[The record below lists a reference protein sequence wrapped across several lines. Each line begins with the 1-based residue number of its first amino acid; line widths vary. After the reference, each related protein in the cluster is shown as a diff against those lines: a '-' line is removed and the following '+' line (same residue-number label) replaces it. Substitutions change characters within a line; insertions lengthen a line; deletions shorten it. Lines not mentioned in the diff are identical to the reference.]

1 MKSICLAVG
10 LIAASGVAAQQPD
23 LADLNKLIRQR
34 IGKSQQQES
43 AGKFSI
49 PANPKILVVPKE
61 LTGKPEYTLPN
72 GDQVYRLP
80 TDQMPCVK
88 PGHQQVYSMPVLPF
102 HKELIQPGK
111 SGNIPNPAL

>member
-23 LADLNKLIRQR
+23 IADLNKLIRQR
-34 IGKSQQQES
+34 IEKSQLQES
-43 AGKFSI
+43 AGKFSL
-49 PANPKILVVPKE
+49 PVNPNSFVASKE
-61 LTGKPEYTLPN
+61 LTGKPEFTLSN

-88 PGHQQVYSMPVLPF
+88 PGNQQIYSMPVLPNQ
-102 HKELIQPGK
+102 KELIQPGRM
-111 SGNIPNPAL
+111 GNIPNPAL